1 MDGGLEC
8 TNRRFRRRSILDNDM
23 VVSAGVAYVDD
34 SDDALSGGCLVE
46 YLSEL
51 STGTCRENL

>member
-1 MDGGLEC
+1 MDGGH
-8 TNRRFRRRSILDNDM
+8 RRFRRRSILDNDM
-23 VVSAGVAYVDD
+23 VVSAGVAYADD

-46 YLSEL
+46 YLSEQ